1 MGMVAQALKE
11 KPQDV
16 VVFMVGGVT
25 YEESKFVAGVN
36 ESLSG
41 VRIVLGGTGVVN
53 SLMFLK
59 VCLPLVMCRFMLP
72 HGFPDCLFA
81 VCCLMFDV

>member
-59 VCLPLVMCRFMLP
+59 VCLPLLIMCIFMLSDE
-72 HGFPDCLFA
+72 FPDCLF
-81 VCCLMFDV
+81 DV